1 MAKNINTSNQTPTFE
16 QMMALFQETREQ
28 FEKNVKEANL
38 RQAEADK
45 RKIEI
50 DKQFKELGKQIGG
63 LGNSFGKY
71 TEGLLGPSIRKIL
84 TKQLGMDSVSRNVER
99 LKQKKKL
106 EIDYLGIVNGQVN
119 EAILV
124 EVKSNLQDKHIEQL
138 KDLVSRFKTAFPEYK
153 NKTVY
158 GAIAAINYTDDQ
170 KEQILNYGFYFM
182 NIRDEVASLDIP
194 KGFKPKS
201 F

>member
-1 MAKNINTSNQTPTFE
+1 MAKNTNTSNQTPTFE

-28 FEKNVKEANL
+28 FEKNTIEAEK
-38 RQAEADK
+38 RQA
-45 RKIEI
+45 EI

-182 NIRDEVASLDIP
+182 NIIDEVASLDIP